1 MKKHVLDKTLLKDL
15 ASYLE
20 SQKQWA
26 ISTLSRC
33 IAFQSTSGNEKD
45 VTSYVREILGELK
58 GEVLAVPVSTDLQ
71 GDQDFSAHASEQ
83 PYSLRPNLV
92 HRREGRGKGRSL
104 IVCGHT
110 DVVPGGNE
118 GAFSPRVENGYI
130 YGRGACDDKG
140 PLVAWLLALKA
151 LDQFG
156 VELEGDL
163 ETHVVIEEEV
173 GGNGALALIRAGR
186 KADAVIVLEPS
197 ELHIHP
203 ACRGALWFRIDVEG
217 RSAHMASIQ
226 DGVNAA
232 KEAICVIQSL
242 ERYENRLLADSR
254 DHPLFSRYERPVMVN
269 IGILRAGDWP
279 STLPAHATIEGGVG
293 FLPNRTLAVVRK
305 EVTEAILDGTGP
317 WVRDHHQVSFL
328 RLHNEAYQIDS
339 AHPLVDSMVASC
351 TAAGLSSNV
360 HGMSASCDARL
371 YFHRGGMPAIVF
383 GPGSL
388 RDAHTEQEKIGISDM
403 VKAAQSLFAMTYHW
417 GGWVG

>member
-1 MKKHVLDKTLLKDL
+1 MKKRVLDENLLADL
-15 ASYLE
+15 ASYLD

-26 ISTLSRC
+26 IGTLSRC
-33 IAFQSTSGNEKD
+33 IAFQSTSGNEKG
-45 VTSYVREILGELK
+45 VISYVEGILRELK
-58 GEVLAVPVSTDLQ
+58 GEISAVPVSTDLQ
-71 GDQDFSAHASEQ
+71 GDPDFVAHPSDQ
-83 PYSLRPNLV
+83 PYLLRPNLV
-92 HRREGRGKGRSL
+92 HRRRGSGKGRSL

-110 DVVPGGNE
+110 DVVPAGAE
-118 GAFSPRVENGYI
+118 GAFSPRMENGYL

-151 LDQFG
+151 LDHFG
-156 VELEGDL
+156 IELEGDL

-186 KADAVIVLEPS
+186 KADGVIVLEPS

-217 RSAHMASIQ
+217 LSTHMASIQ

-232 KEAICVIQSL
+232 KEAISVIQSL
-242 ERYENRLLADSR
+242 ERYENRLLEDSR
-254 DHPLFSRYERPVMVN
+254 DHPLFSRYEKPVMVN
-269 IGILRAGDWP
+269 VGIFQSGDWP

-293 FLPNRTLAVVRK
+293 FLPNRSLDIVRR
-305 EVTEAILDGTGP
+305 EVADAILDGTGP
-317 WVRDHHQVSFL
+317 WVRDHHQVTFS
-328 RLHNEAYQIDS
+328 RLHNEAYEIDS
-339 AHPLVDSMVASC
+339 EHPLVKAMVASC
-351 TAAGLSSNV
+351 NAAGLSSNV

-371 YFHRGGMPAIVF
+371 YFHRGGMPVIVF

-388 RDAHTEQEKIGISDM
+388 RDAHSDHEKVGASDIAI
-403 VKAAQSLFAMTYHW
+403 AAQSLFCMTYHW